1 MNGLC
6 ETPMPLEEAKK
17 IVAARPRATAEV
29 RRWVS
34 AAPFLDG
41 KESFPDFYVGTAAR
55 QNSQVRESAWAKV
68 TFIPIH
74 DAAVPLGSRGPG
86 QTDFSEVDEM
96 LWRVLRADPN
106 MYIMFYL
113 CTDPYSEWA
122 AENNLEDVVTDWDG
136 NKAIVNMHF
145 LRWDKVP
152 PPKPDAQKSSYI
164 ERYGYVYASERLRKD
179 TGEVLRQFAGHIRNS
194 LPGKAVIGYHVI
206 GGNDGQMFQWNDF
219 HGNRCGDYSP
229 ASLRAFRNWL
239 RTKYRRETELKK
251 AWRQPNVTFET
262 AEFPVPERIGT
273 DRFWDRRRH
282 GHRRLQI
289 FP

>member
-1 MNGLC
+1 M
-6 ETPMPLEEAKK
+6 
-17 IVAARPRATAEV
+17 
-29 RRWVS
+29 
-34 AAPFLDG
+34 
-41 KESFPDFYVGTAAR
+41 AR
-55 QNSQVRESAWAKV
+55 QNSQVREFGMAGVKV
-68 TFIPIH
+68 TFIPYI
-74 DAAVPLGSRGPG
+74 LGRGVYGPFGVWRGPG

-179 TGEVLRQFAGHIRNS
+179 T
-194 LPGKAVIGYHVI
+194 
-206 GGNDGQMFQWNDF
+206 
-219 HGNRCGDYSP
+219 
-229 ASLRAFRNWL
+229 
-239 RTKYRRETELKK
+239 
-251 AWRQPNVTFET
+251 
-262 AEFPVPERIGT
+262 
-273 DRFWDRRRH
+273 
-282 GHRRLQI
+282 
-289 FP
+289 